1 MTQETELEIDLDQ
14 DDTTNEQETSS
25 TEIVLEE
32 GDDNTS
38 SQESKKN
45 ESNFKAL
52 YKSNKEKE
60 KALAEKEA
68 LISEQSREL
77 QEWRNLNPEYVSQ
90 NNGTDKTAEMQAE
103 IFGLKNPESQEH
115 LASVRAIAKEY
126 GLPLDK
132 AWKIVKADLPT
143 GSKSSSDFDFK
154 SAPVVVKRSIKDIKE
169 SEVGKLSE
177 ADQSKWRKYHLGID

>member
-1 MTQETELEIDLDQ
+1 MSQDTELEVVLDGE
-14 DDTTNEQETSS
+14 DSSNEQETSS

-32 GDDNTS
+32 DANNTS

-60 KALAEKEA
+60 KALAENKA
-68 LISEQSREL
+68 LIAKQASELE
-77 QEWRNLNPEYVSQ
+77 EWRNLNPDYHPKGE
-90 NNGTDKTAEMQAE
+90 DRTAKMEVE
-103 IFGLKNPESQEH
+103 IFGLKNPDAQSH
-115 LASVRAIAKEY
+115 IDDVRATALEY

-143 GSKSSSDFDFK
+143 ESKSVNDFDFK
-154 SAPVVVKRSIKDIKE
+154 SAPVIVKKSLADITPEQALKLPKE
-169 SEVGKLSE
+169 QQ
-177 ADQSKWRKYHLGID
+177 AKWRKLHLGME